1 MTAPNALAQ
10 AIRSAS
16 FGQFCGEV
24 VAVGQ
29 GWIRA
34 DGPISSVGE
43 FCWLGMDDDALLAEV
58 VAVDE
63 AGIRLLPLGSIERVR
78 PGTQVRKSPEHS
90 AFRSGEGFAGR
101 AVDAFGWPIDGGKA
115 IAAPTHRTDTRT
127 GVLNKTIIAD
137 RLATG
142 FSAIDGLLPIAIGQR
157 IGIFA
162 AAGVGKTT
170 LVEQLSRSVACDR
183 VVLCLIGER
192 GREVEHLWS
201 AHHEEA
207 RAGRTTLVAA
217 TSDDS
222 PSIRVRAMYQAL
234 ALCEAWRNAGE
245 HVVLFVDSVTRL
257 AMAMR
262 EIGLAAG
269 EVPSVRSY
277 TPNVFAALPAVIER
291 CGAIKGSGA
300 ITAVFTV
307 LSETDDVDDPIVET
321 MKSILDGHIV
331 LSRKLAEK
339 GHFPAID
346 IAASVSRTSDKVLGQ
361 QALKAAQ
368 SVRRNFAVY
377 QESRDMIESGIYQPG
392 SNPEIDRAVRLHPEI
407 AGFLRQDSPS
417 QPNLASVDRQ
427 LGRLA
432 ELGDAP

>member
-1 MTAPNALAQ
+1 MTDQNALAQ

-16 FGQFCGEV
+16 FAQYCGEV

-34 DGPISSVGE
+34 NGPISSVGE
-43 FCWLGMDDDALLAEV
+43 FCQLGAGDDALLAEV

-63 AGIRLLPLGSIERVR
+63 VGIRLLPLGPVELVR

-90 AFRSGEGFAGR
+90 AFRSGAGFAGR
-101 AVDAFGWPIDGGKA
+101 AVDAFGRPIDGGKA
-115 IAAPTHRTDTRT
+115 IAAAPHRTDART
-127 GVLNKTIIAD
+127 GVLNRTIIAD

-170 LVEQLSRSVACDR
+170 LVEQLSHSVACDR

-192 GREVEHLWS
+192 GREVEQLWS
-201 AHHEEA
+201 AHEKGA
-207 RAGRTTLVAA
+207 RAGHVALVAA

-222 PSIRVRAMYQAL
+222 PSVRVRAIYQAL
-234 ALCEAWRNAGE
+234 ALCEEWRSRGE

-257 AMAMR
+257 AIAMR

-300 ITAVFTV
+300 ITAVFTI

-331 LSRKLAEK
+331 LSRRLAEK

-346 IAASVSRTSDKVLGQ
+346 IAASVSRTSDRVLEP

-377 QESRDMIESGIYQPG
+377 QESRDMIESGIYQSG
-392 SNPEIDRAVRLHPEI
+392 SNPEIDRAVRLQSEI
-407 AGFLRQDSPS
+407 ADFLRQHSPFK
-417 QPNLASVDRQ
+417 PDLASVDRQ

-432 ELGDAP
+432 ELGETL